1 VFVRRFPGRAWIVFD
16 TAVGLDVRRRD
27 GVHVC
32 SALDGEGRVPVL
44 RPWEC
49 DLRASTD
56 CANHC
61 DRRPLLRGDYSVAY
75 RFHRQYR
82 AGRCKFWVLG
92 VVKRRSCALR
102 AFEQV
107 TPERFHGRHDLSH
120 PSISARIEAARQPR
134 EPWAANSRAGCP
146 LRPGGREFVARETS
160 ITRYETEEASALRF
174 LF

>member
-107 TPERFHGRHDLSH
+107 TPTRWRRADRQDCYD
-120 PSISARIEAARQPR
+120 SANLCIDMWNRSDEY
-134 EPWAANSRAGCP
+134 ANCSWL
-146 LRPGGREFVARETS
+146 LRTADAWLQLAFELHKR
-160 ITRYETEEASALRF
+160 L
-174 LF
+174 